1 MTTRVR
7 WTILAPAL
15 AVLPLMAC
23 SQTEKAATTA
33 QSAVQAQMNP
43 TLSTSDATFINT
55 AAAGGAAEV
64 QFGQLAAQKGGTQAV
79 RRFGQQMVDDHSKI
93 NQELMQ
99 LAQQKKISP
108 STGMDATHQAA
119 YDDLQ
124 KLRGRAFDRQYL
136 QGQVQ
141 DHQATVQAFQQEAQ
155 SGTDP
160 DVKAFAARNLP
171 TIQRH
176 LDELQK
182 MTAAGGH
189 RAHRS
194 SRPING

>member
-7 WTILAPAL
+7 WAILALTL

-64 QFGQLAAQKGGTQAV
+64 QFGQLAAQKGGTAAV
-79 RRFGQQMVDDHSKI
+79 RRFGQQMVDDHGKI
-93 NQELMQ
+93 DQELMQ

-108 STGMDATHQAA
+108 STGMDATHQAS

-136 QGQVQ
+136 QGQLQ
-141 DHQATVQAFQQEAQ
+141 DHQATVRAFEQEAQ

-160 DVKAFAARNLP
+160 DVKAFATRNLP

-182 MTAAGGH
+182 MSTGGH

-194 SRPING
+194 SRQPING